1 MLGRYQDE
9 RIMIGDD
16 IEIVVVRAGGMV
28 KLGISAPRGVP
39 IHRKEVYEAI
49 QRARRDVAPD
59 GDSG

>member
-1 MLGRYQDE
+1 
-9 RIMIGDD
+9 MIGDD